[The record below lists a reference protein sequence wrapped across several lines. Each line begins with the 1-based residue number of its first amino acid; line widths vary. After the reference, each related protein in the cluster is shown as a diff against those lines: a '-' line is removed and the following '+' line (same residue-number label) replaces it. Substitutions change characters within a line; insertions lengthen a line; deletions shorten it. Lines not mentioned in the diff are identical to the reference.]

1 MEKICAT
8 QWRLTEEWIKKMWYK
23 YTMEYYS
30 GIKMKICHL
39 LATQMDLKINIVSEV
54 KSDGE
59 RQISYDIINMW
70 NLKKK
75 MIEMNLFTN

>member
-1 MEKICAT
+1 
-8 QWRLTEEWIKKMWYK
+8 
-23 YTMEYYS
+23 
-30 GIKMKICHL
+30 MKICHL
-39 LATQMDLKINIVSEV
+39 PATQVDLEINIVSEV

-59 RQISYDIINMW
+59 RQISYDIIYMW